1 MNINDQKQQF
11 EKAIEFLKSD
21 IANLRTGRAST
32 VMVEDIA
39 VEAYGTKQPLKS
51 SASITVADAK
61 TINVEPWDKS
71 LLGPIEKAIR
81 DSSLGINPV
90 NDGILIRVILPELTS
105 ERRTELTKVLHQ
117 KLENARISIRK
128 IREEIRDEIAAQ
140 EKEKQI
146 SEDDKY
152 RLQEDLE
159 KVVKEYNEKV
169 KEIGEQKEEEIN
181 KI

>member
-1 MNINDQKQQF
+1 MNINDQRQQF
-11 EKAIEFLKSD
+11 EKAIDFLKSD

-32 VMVEDIA
+32 VMVEDIV
-39 VEAYGTKQPLKS
+39 VEVYGAKQPLKA

-105 ERRTELTKVLHQ
+105 ERRTELAKVLHQ

-128 IREEIRDEIAAQ
+128 IREEIRDVIAGQ
-140 EKEKQI
+140 EKNKEM

-159 KVVKEYNEKV
+159 KVVKEHNEKV
-169 KEIGEQKEEEIN
+169 KEIGEKKEEEIN